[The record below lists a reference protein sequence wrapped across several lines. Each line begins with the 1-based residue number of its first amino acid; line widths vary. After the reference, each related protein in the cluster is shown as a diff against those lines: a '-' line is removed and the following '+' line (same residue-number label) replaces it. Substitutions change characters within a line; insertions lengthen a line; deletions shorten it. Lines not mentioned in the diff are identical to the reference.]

1 MSLEAHAESRSNQLA
16 PPRGRFVLPGWRLLL
31 AGPVVAVLTMAAAL
45 LTTADA
51 GVPLRDPDNVTGNR
65 LVLAVTL
72 IGGLF
77 VIDMA
82 VRAWRRSE
90 GRLFSWE
97 ALVAVRREHWTLHR
111 WLAVTGAI
119 VAFYGTYLAYRNL

>member
-1 MSLEAHAESRSNQLA
+1 MSLEAHAESRSNRLA

-31 AGPVVAVLTMAAAL
+31 AGPLVAVLTMAAAL
-45 LTTADA
+45 VTTADA

-77 VIDMA
+77 VVDMA

-90 GRLFSWE
+90 GRLVTLGRRSWPSG
-97 ALVAVRREHWTLHR
+97 AS
-111 WLAVTGAI
+111 TGRCTA
-119 VAFYGTYLAYRNL
+119 GWP